1 MTQQNLKQR
10 IAGGGRL
17 VGTFVKTPSP
27 IVVEVLGTTSLD
39 FIVLDAEHAPFG
51 RIEIDS
57 CLHAARAA
65 GLASLVRVE
74 TSQPHHLLQALDSGA
89 DGVLVPHVRSA
100 QAAREVVDAAHYR
113 AGGRGFAGS
122 TRAAGYT
129 TVPFG
134 DHLAASAQRTV
145 VIGQIEDL
153 EAVDEI
159 DEIAAVAGLDGLFVG
174 PVDLA
179 VSMGADSPAAP
190 EVFAMIERIAA
201 AVSKAAMP
209 LGIFIANT
217 SDIPRYESL
226 GFGFFV
232 AQSDHVFI
240 RNGAN
245 ALKA

>member
-1 MTQQNLKQR
+1 MTEQNLKQR
-10 IAGGGRL
+10 IAGDGRL

-27 IVVEVLGTTSLD
+27 IIIEVLGATSLD

-51 RIEIDS
+51 RLEIDS
-57 CLHAARAA
+57 CLHAARAM
-65 GLASLVRVE
+65 GMASLVRVE
-74 TSQPHHLLQALDSGA
+74 TSEPHHLLQALDSGA

-100 QAAREVVDAAHYR
+100 QAARSIVEAAHYR

-129 TVPFG
+129 TVPFSE
-134 DHLAASAQRTV
+134 HLAASAQRTV

-159 DEIAAVAGLDGLFVG
+159 NEIAAVPGLDGLFVG

-179 VSMGADSPAAP
+179 VSMGAESPASP
-190 EVFAMIERIAA
+190 EVLAMVERIAA
-201 AVSKAAMP
+201 AVSKAGVP
-209 LGIFIANT
+209 LGIFVANT
-217 SDIPRYESL
+217 ADIVRYELL
-226 GFGFFV
+226 GFSFFV
-232 AQSDHVFI
+232 AQSDHVFL

>member
-1 MTQQNLKQR
+1 MTHQNLKQR

-27 IVVEVLGTTSLD
+27 IIIEVLGTTSLD
-39 FIVLDAEHAPFG
+39 FVVLDAEHAPFG
-51 RIEIDS
+51 RLEIDS
-57 CLHAARAA
+57 CLHAARAT
-65 GLASLVRVE
+65 GMASLVRVE
-74 TSQPHHLLQALDSGA
+74 TSEPHHLLQALDSGA
-89 DGVLVPHVRSA
+89 EGVLVPHVRSV
-100 QAAREVVDAAHYR
+100 QAARAVVDAAHYR

-134 DHLAASAQRTV
+134 EHLAASAQRTA

-159 DEIAAVAGLDGLFVG
+159 DEIAAIPGLDGLFVG

-179 VSMGADSPAAP
+179 VSMGAESPASP
-190 EVFAMIERIAA
+190 EVLAMVERIAT
-201 AVSKAAMP
+201 AVSKAGVP

-217 SDIPRYESL
+217 ADIVRFEAL
-226 GFGFFV
+226 GFSFFI
-232 AQSDHVFI
+232 AQSDHVFL